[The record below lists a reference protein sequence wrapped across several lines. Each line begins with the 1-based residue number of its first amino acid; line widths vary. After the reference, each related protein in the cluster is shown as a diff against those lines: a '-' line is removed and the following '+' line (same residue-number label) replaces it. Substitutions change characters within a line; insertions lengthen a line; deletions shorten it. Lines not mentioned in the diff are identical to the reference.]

1 MKVQVT
7 YRLRFSSEAGKFSDW
22 NSIVKAASC
31 HAAERGRS
39 MHQIER
45 YIEENLSG
53 EMQKTAS
60 SFIAYLRAGN
70 WTFYK
75 DNSAYWK
82 DKIYYWVQ
90 RNGECVCFIAIK
102 DPDDPH
108 HLWTV
113 WSDDCKAYEDSS
125 VAGEIKKFAWSH
137 IDYCGNCG
145 SCGGGKQK
153 VIFGKTFENVC
164 SCTFRVDNAQTRDL
178 PFLKKIIDIRI
189 KY

>member
-1 MKVQVT
+1 MFFIDFSAHKFDYIFILRGNRST
-7 YRLRFSSEAGKFSDW
+7 YQCADCRQCVSLPVFSCVFIKS
-22 NSIVKAASC
+22 VK
-31 HAAERGRS
+31 
-39 MHQIER
+39 
-45 YIEENLSG
+45 
-53 EMQKTAS
+53 
-60 SFIAYLRAGN
+60 
-70 WTFYK
+70 
-75 DNSAYWK
+75 
-82 DKIYYWVQ
+82 
-90 RNGECVCFIAIK
+90 RNEECVCFIAIK
-102 DPDDPH
+102 APDDPYH
-108 HLWTV
+108 FCTV
-113 WSDDCKAYEDSS
+113 WPDDCKAYEDSS